1 MKRNIDWKT
10 QWILRVIVILFTMHC
25 SLITADAQHTITGQ
39 IIDAKTGEPIPFASA
54 QYLGHG
60 VGVASDVDGNFQ
72 IARHNG
78 WQLTFTSVGYV
89 SQTINVNSGIKSNIK
104 ISLKT
109 DNKMLKE
116 VTIKTKRQRY
126 SRKNN
131 PAVEMMKKVIAAKKQ
146 TDLSNRDFYQYNKYQ
161 KITLALNDFRPEV
174 LDSPKY
180 KKKQWLIDQ
189 IEACPYNNKLILPIS
204 VDETVSQKIYRKK
217 PHDEK
222 TIIKGINTQGIN
234 DLIQTGDILNTV
246 MKEVFTDVNIYDD
259 QIRML
264 QYPFTSPIGKDA
276 IGFYRYY
283 IEDTLYVDKDLCFQ
297 LHFLP
302 NNQQDFGF
310 RGDLYILADS
320 SWQVKRCEMTIPKKS
335 DVNWVE
341 NMQVVQEFTQLPD
354 GSWVLSVD
362 DMFTEIKVASF
373 LQQLAVIRNTRIN
386 DYAFD
391 ELPRQLFKGTKK
403 EVKDVNAM
411 MRSDEFWNQYRQV
424 ELTKGESQ
432 MGSFISNIENIKGF
446 KYIIFG
452 LKALIE
458 NFVETGTKQHPS
470 KVDIGPINTMIT
482 KNFIDGIRT
491 RISAQTTANLDSNLF
506 LRGYVARG
514 WDSKKWYYKG
524 DVIWSFNKK
533 EYLPREFPQR
543 TLTFSSTYDVMSP
556 SDKFM
561 RTDKDNVFTAFKW
574 SKVDKMMFYNRQT
587 LTFEREEDWG
597 FRTTLQFKTEEN
609 EAGGNLYFIPL
620 SEDGD
625 RSRWTN
631 WSNPTLPPVEGF
643 STGRLPVQSQKIR
656 TTELRAELR
665 FAPGETFIN
674 TKQRRLPIN
683 LDAPVFTVSHTLGL
697 RGVLGGEYSYNYTEA
712 SIYKRF
718 WLNSWGKM
726 DFKIKGGIE
735 WEKVPFPLLI
745 MPETNLSYIVQD
757 YTFEA
762 INNMEFPTDRFLSGQ
777 LYWDLNGKILN
788 RIPLIRKLKWRE
800 WFGFRILWG
809 ELSEKNNP
817 YLDKNAGS
825 PMLMYF
831 PEGSYVINSNRPYME
846 FSVGIHNIFKIIH
859 VEYVRRLNYNELPT
873 AHKHGIRLKVRA
885 TF

>member
-1 MKRNIDWKT
+1 MMLMTLSVW
-10 QWILRVIVILFTMHC
+10 
-25 SLITADAQHTITGQ
+25 AQHMITGQ
-39 IIDAKTGEPIPFASA
+39 IVDAKTGEPIPFASA
-54 QYLGHG
+54 QYMGHG
-60 VGVASDVDGNFQ
+60 VGVASDVDGNFS

-89 SQTINVNSGIKSNIK
+89 SHTVAINSGIKSVMK
-104 ISLKT
+104 ISLKA

-131 PAVEMMKKVIAAKKQ
+131 PAVEMMKKVIAAKKK
-146 TDLSNRDFYQYNKYQ
+146 TDLDNRDYYQYNKYQ
-161 KITLALNDFRPEV
+161 KITLALNDFRPEL

-222 TIIKGINTQGIN
+222 TIIKGINTQGVN
-234 DLIQTGDILNTV
+234 DLMQTGDILNTV
-246 MKEVFTDVNIYDD
+246 IKDIFTDVNIYDD

-283 IEDTLYVDKDLCFQ
+283 IEDTLYVDRDKCFH

-335 DVNWVE
+335 DVNFVE

-354 GSWVLSVD
+354 GEWVLSVD
-362 DMFTEIKVASF
+362 DLFTELKLASF
-373 LQQLAVIRNTRIN
+373 LQKFAVIRNTRIN

-391 ELPRQLFKGTKK
+391 ELPKQLFKGSKK

-424 ELTKGESQ
+424 ELTKSESQ
-432 MGSFISNIENIKGF
+432 MGTFVSNIENIKGF

-452 LKALIE
+452 LKAFIE
-458 NFVETGTKQHPS
+458 NFVETGTKKHPS
-470 KVDIGPINTMIT
+470 KVDIGPVNTMIT
-482 KNFIDGIRT
+482 KNMIDGIRT
-491 RISAQTTANLDSNLF
+491 RLSAQTTANLDSNFF

-556 SDKFM
+556 SDKFLH
-561 RTDKDNVFTAFKW
+561 TDKDNVFTAFKW
-574 SKVDKMMFYNRQT
+574 AGVDKMMFYNRQT

-597 FRTTLQFKTEEN
+597 FRTTLQMKTEEN
-609 EAGGNLYFIPL
+609 EACGNLYFIPL
-620 SEDGD
+620 SESSD
-625 RSRWTN
+625 RSTWTN
-631 WSNPTLPPVEGF
+631 WSNPVLASSANIS
-643 STGRLPVQSQKIR
+643 STASKKIR

-697 RGVLGGEYSYNYTEA
+697 KGVLGGQYSYNYTEA
-712 SIYKRF
+712 SIYKRL

-726 DFKIKGGIE
+726 DWLFKGGVQ

-757 YTFEA
+757 YTFES
-762 INNMEFPTDRFLSGQ
+762 INNMEFPTDRFVSAQ
-777 LYWDLNGKILN
+777 LNWDMNGKILN

-800 WFGFRILWG
+800 WIGFRVLWG
-809 ELSEKNNP
+809 ELSDKNNP
-817 YLDKNAGS
+817 YLEHNIGN
-825 PMLMYF
+825 PIVMYF
-831 PEGSYVINSNRPYME
+831 PEGCYVIDPKRPYME
-846 FSVGIHNIFKIIH
+846 LTLGIHNIFKLIH
-859 VEYVRRLNYNELPT
+859 VEYARRLNYNELPT
-873 AHKHGIRLKVRA
+873 AHKHGFRFMVRT

>member
-1 MKRNIDWKT
+1 MTLSVW
-10 QWILRVIVILFTMHC
+10 
-25 SLITADAQHTITGQ
+25 AQHTITGQ

-60 VGVASDVDGNFQ
+60 VGVASDIDGNFQ

-597 FRTTLQFKTEEN
+597 FRTTLQLKTEEN
-609 EAGGNLYFIPL
+609 EACGNLYFIPL

-625 RSRWTN
+625 RSKWTN
-631 WSNPTLPPVEGF
+631 WSNPPSPISSATSVP
-643 STGRLPVQSQKIR
+643 SQKIR

-726 DFKIKGGIE
+726 DIKVKGGIE

-800 WFGFRILWG
+800 WIGFRILWG

-831 PEGSYVINSNRPYME
+831 PEGSYIINSNRPYME

-885 TF
+885 SF

>member
-1 MKRNIDWKT
+1 MNR
-10 QWILRVIVILFTMHC
+10 R
-25 SLITADAQHTITGQ
+25 ITALLCMMLMTIGVWAQHMITGQ
-39 IIDAKTGEPIPFASA
+39 IVDAKTGEPIPFASA

-60 VGVASDVDGNFQ
+60 VGVASDIDGNFS

-89 SQTINVNSGIKSNIK
+89 SHTVAVNSGIKSQMK
-104 ISLKT
+104 IALKT
-109 DNKMLKE
+109 DNRMLKE
-116 VTIKTKRQRY
+116 VTVKTKRGRY

-131 PAVEMMKKVIAAKKQ
+131 PAVEMMKKVVAAKKK
-146 TDLSNRDFYQYNKYQ
+146 TDLDNRDFYQYNKYQ

-259 QIRML
+259 QIRLL

-283 IEDTLYVDKDLCFQ
+283 IEDTLYVDRDKCFH

-362 DMFTEIKVASF
+362 DMFTEIKLASF
-373 LQQLAVIRNTRIN
+373 LQKLAVIRNTRIN

-391 ELPRQLFKGTKK
+391 ELPKQLFKGTKK

-452 LKALIE
+452 LKALVE
-458 NFVETGTKQHPS
+458 NFVETGTKKHPS
-470 KVDIGPINTMIT
+470 KVDIGPINTIIT
-482 KNFIDGIRT
+482 KNIVDGIRT
-491 RISAQTTANLDSNLF
+491 RLSAQTTANLDSNLF
-506 LRGYVARG
+506 LSGYVARG
-514 WDSKKWYYKG
+514 WGSKKWYYRG

-533 EYLPREFPQR
+533 EYLPREFPKR

-556 SDKFM
+556 SDKFLH
-561 RTDKDNVFTAFKW
+561 TDKDNVFTAFKW

-597 FRTTLQFKTEEN
+597 FRTTVQLKTEEN
-609 EAGGNLYFIPL
+609 EACGNLYFIPL
-620 SEDGD
+620 SESGD
-625 RSRWTN
+625 QTRWTN
-631 WSNPTLPPVEGF
+631 FSNPSIAGNTGLA
-643 STGRLPVQSQKIR
+643 STASQKIR

-697 RGVLGGEYSYNYTEA
+697 RGVLGGQYSYNYTEG

-718 WLNSWGKM
+718 WLKSWGKM
-726 DFKIKGGIE
+726 DWLVKGGIQ

-777 LYWDLNGKILN
+777 VNWDMNGKILN

-800 WFGFRILWG
+800 WIGFRILWG
-809 ELSEKNNP
+809 ELSDKNNP
-817 YLDKNAGS
+817 YLAQNSGS
-825 PMLMYF
+825 TMLMYF
-831 PEGSYVINSNRPYME
+831 PEGCYVIDPKRPYME
-846 FSVGIHNIFKIIH
+846 LSLGIHNIFKIVH
-859 VEYVRRLNYNELPT
+859 VEYIRRLNYNELPT
-873 AHKHGIRLKVRA
+873 AHKHGVRFMVRA